1 MAEKTNKVNKE
12 IKANKGSADG
22 DQRHQWVRILQL
34 GAVLFF
40 FWLLLT
46 GRFGLRMTITGLLSV
61 VATLLFYKRFLS
73 YFNLEPVAAQGF
85 FRILRFSFR
94 VILDIFASALAHMKR
109 VVYGSPSPEM
119 FTVTLTVKEPM
130 LVALIANAITLT
142 PGSMTVEVHGSELT
156 VLAFVDGEEEVQ
168 AFRRQIHTRYE
179 QLLTGGGSDA

>member
-1 MAEKTNKVNKE
+1 MVEKTNRANMVNKVNKS
-12 IKANKGSADG
+12 AADG
-22 DQRHQWVRILQL
+22 DQRHKWVKLLQL
-34 GAVLFF
+34 GAVLFL

-61 VATLLFYKRFLS
+61 IVTLLFYKRFLS

-94 VILDIFASALAHMKR
+94 VIQDIFASAIAHMKR
-109 VVYGSPSPEM
+109 VIYGSPSPEM

-142 PGSMTVEVHGSELT
+142 PGSMTVDVHGSELT
-156 VLAFVDGEEEVQ
+156 VLAFLDGEEEVQ

-179 QLLTGGGSDA
+179 QLLMGGGPDA

>member
-1 MAEKTNKVNKE
+1 MADRTDRTDRTNR
-12 IKANKGSADG
+12 ADKGSADG
-22 DQRHQWVRILQL
+22 DQRHKWVRILQL
-34 GAVLFF
+34 GAVLFL
-40 FWLLLT
+40 FWILLT
-46 GRFGLRMTITGLLSV
+46 GRFGLRMTITGVLSV
-61 VATLLFYKRFLS
+61 VVTLMFYKRFLS

-85 FRILRFSFR
+85 LRILRFSFR
-94 VILDIFASALAHMKR
+94 VIRDIFASALAHMKR
-109 VVYGSPSPEM
+109 VIYGSPSPEM

-179 QLLTGGGSDA
+179 QLLMGGGPDA